1 MAITTKYAVLSAT
14 SALSDWLDLDLNFG
28 SVTLDGQEIKYVG
41 SGLADAVFIRPGV
54 TVDFTA
60 AGGGVD
66 KLYFSGNFA
75 DYTVT
80 QSGSFAVL
88 ERTVGGKLEKATVAA
103 GDTLVFSDGYAS
115 SLSVVNFA
123 KGTAV
128 APTPNPAETS
138 VAPTIASTQ
147 SASVKAAAL
156 VQTGVTFAQ
165 TTIGVALTVVGGTG
179 VDTVYVKTGTE
190 VDAKGL
196 GGGVDIVYL
205 TGNYTDYAKSV
216 SGASLVLER
225 TINGNH
231 EKVTLAVGDKVVFAD
246 GAATTLNV
254 KNNLTAPLPPG
265 WDTNTVTPGLSD
277 IQSITITSTPGPD
290 NTYTVGD
297 TIEFTVTMKAGKT
310 VDITGAPTLTFK
322 IGTTD
327 VTGTLQATGTGLST
341 FKFTHVVTAGEN
353 DANGISVTSNAIAL
367 NGGHIYSAGT
377 TTEAKITNSA
387 VADSATH
394 MVDTVAPVVTDAT
407 ISISGATGTNGAYK
421 NGDTVTVVYDPA
433 GDTSLATVTADF
445 TAFGGGAAVAAT
457 LATTGA
463 NAGKWV
469 ATYAVLAGTLD
480 ATNLN
485 VSITA
490 TDRVGLTTTA
500 SDTTN
505 ATVDNQ
511 APVAADA
518 NISISGATGTAGAYK
533 AGDTVVAVFTP
544 TGNADLSTVTVDFT
558 AFGGGAAVAATLA
571 TTGTNAG
578 KYVASYVVAAGTIDA
593 VNANVSV
600 TATDDA
606 GNTTTTADSSNATVD
621 NQAPVVADANIS
633 ISGATGNANT
643 VYKIGDTVT
652 AVYDPAG
659 NADIASV
666 AMNFSAFGGSASVAA
681 TLETT
686 GVNAGKYVATYQVV
700 SGVISASN
708 LNVSVTATDNAGNA
722 LTTADTSNA
731 TVDSAAPTVIIST
744 DKLTV
749 LGGQTATITFTF
761 SDVPTGFA
769 WDENTQTGD
778 LTVANGSVGAI
789 QTTAD
794 PKVFTAVFTPTAGN
808 TVQLTGSVAVTAASY
823 TDASGNLGVA
833 GAPISITA
841 PASASITTTLTTA
854 TDDATLNGS
863 TAVGAITAGQSSDDA
878 TPTLT
883 GTISAGLS
891 GTQAVWI
898 YDTVNGVATKL
909 GSATVTNS
917 TDWSYT
923 PTALGAGV
931 HSLTAR
937 VEDSSNNAIGASSAA
952 FSHKVQTVA
961 ISNFYDNVGTVTGTV
976 AAGGSSDDSTPT
988 LNGTLGVALTAG
1000 EEVGIYDGTTLLGT
1014 ATVTGTS
1021 WTFTAA
1027 TAQTFAMHT
1036 LQAAVQATGETAL
1049 TNAKATSTTAAIT
1062 LTDPLAAPIA
1072 VVSSLVATDDV
1083 ATGGTYVGTLTAGS
1097 STDDT
1102 VLALSGAYT
1111 GTIATGEVIQ
1121 VFDGTTLL
1129 GTATVNTGAN
1139 TWTFT
1144 TPTLAPAGHTFT
1156 AKVTNTST
1164 NISSTST
1171 GTALSGVAV
1180 VENGMGAIQTTVDS
1194 GTLGAD
1200 TRVRYVMVR
1209 RVMTTADYFEVGEL
1223 QVYSGGTNVAA
1234 GKTATT
1240 NATSTL
1246 GGWGGTSALTDGVTT
1261 GYTNTFITPQTL
1273 DGWVQVDLG
1282 GYYNI
1287 SEVRVYTGNTGT
1299 RLTGANVFAS
1309 AADMS
1314 GMSNAAQLVGI
1325 NGVMK
1330 INSAALLGTTAA
1342 GAYQGATGSW
1352 GQAPAITDDTPT
1364 FSGVLTAGL
1373 GSDDVLGVYDGSTRL
1388 GDAVVTGSSW
1398 SFTVGT
1404 DGTVLAPLTSG
1415 SHTINV
1421 KIENAANT
1429 QTRLLS
1435 SVGVNLVSPTAP
1447 TAVVDSLVATDD
1459 VGTGTAYSAGNYT
1472 GALTSGQNTDDKVLA
1487 LSGTFT
1493 GTLATGDVVQIYD
1506 GATLLGAAT
1515 STSATTNGTWTFTT
1529 SALTPGAHNLNAKVV
1544 SSTTGLFSTST
1555 GTGASFNVVE
1565 NNLGS
1570 VNLGVDTGVVGPE
1583 ARIRYVMVRR
1593 TTASSDYF
1601 EVGEVEV
1608 YSGGTN
1614 VALNKAVLASHTP
1627 YNGTSLASTVT
1638 NGVPSTSQPTSYL
1651 TSAGGITDGW
1661 VQIDLGGYYVVSEV
1675 RVYTG
1680 STNRLVGAN
1689 VFGSATDM
1697 SGITHTDQMNGVGGA
1712 VKFNSAPLLGTT
1724 PMGQYQGA
1732 TGTWGSAAAITDTS
1746 PTLTGT
1752 LDALIAGSTD
1762 VVAVYDNG
1770 TRLGTASVSG
1780 TSWSF
1785 RVGTDGDS
1793 VAHNDLLTAGTT
1805 HTFEVKIEDSTS
1817 NVLRVVQSKT
1827 FSVVAEVVYTAPT
1840 AFVDTLVV
1848 TDDVGTSTSYPNGNY
1863 TGALTNNMNTD
1874 DKVLTLSGTYS
1885 STAVSGD
1892 LVKVFDNGV
1901 AIGSTTATGGTWTY
1915 TTSSLAAGVHSFT
1928 AQIVNST
1935 SSLSSTS
1942 TAAAVS
1948 IIENNLPTPTLSVS
1962 QGGLGGGARYV
1973 MVKQTGVTTGAL
1985 FVNEIEIYSNG
1996 VNVARNAGVTAT
2008 AGPYS
2013 VHGGYSAAKT
2023 IDGSLVRSDGY
2034 AASANSTDNWI
2045 MIDLGKNYP
2054 IDSVTVKALSSS
2066 DLIFIRDVDVFASTQ
2081 SMSSQ
2086 THAQLMANTDVV
2098 RLGGTGASPVYS
2110 QDLTTTAFPATL
2122 ADTTPT
2128 LNGTLDAALG
2138 SDDVLAVYLDGST
2151 TPLSTI
2157 TPTGLTWSYTVPNGS
2172 ELTAGVHTLKVQ
2184 IENATTHAV
2193 RMVQTNSFTIVA
2205 GTVPTTT
2212 TTLVA
2217 TDNVATNSSYVGTL
2231 TTDSST
2237 DDTVL
2242 ALSGTLSAGLVGERV
2257 DVYDGATLLGSATVT
2272 GTTWTYATGTLA
2284 AGSHAFTAKV
2294 VNLLSGLSGAASA
2307 ALNVVESSVGGLQ
2320 ITVDTGTLVGGNTM
2334 TDTTPLLSGSIGA
2347 TKGSADVV
2355 GVYIDG
2361 TRVGDATV
2369 TGTTWSFQVGTDG
2382 TSTALAAGSHTVQ
2395 VKIESAGGAE
2405 VRVAGAV
2412 STISTLAS
2420 APTAVVTSL
2429 VAADDVA
2436 TNGSYVGNLTT
2447 DSSTD
2452 DTTLAL
2458 TGAFTGTLNSGDVV
2472 QVFDGSQFLGLASTS
2487 SATNGTWSYTASG
2500 LTTGSHTFSAKVT
2513 NTVTSTFSTSTG
2525 SALGVTVVENSLS
2538 AIGISVDVGSVTGS
2552 TVSDTTPTFS
2562 GSLGAA
2568 LVGGEK
2574 VTVYDTFNA
2583 VKTAIGTATIAANG
2597 TSWSFTPTT
2606 ALPTGSH
2613 TITAVIQSSD
2623 GLQDRVASVYSGLI
2637 VATAPQAAVDSL
2649 SVTDNVGSSTAYSAG
2664 NATGAMPAGSNVDDT
2679 RPVISGTISQT
2690 LASGEVV
2697 RVYDTVNGVATLL
2710 GSATVTGTS
2719 WTFTPATALATGGHS
2734 ITAQVANAATN
2745 ATTNASTAYGVT
2757 VNSLGATITLTADA
2771 GTVVSTATSTVTSDL
2786 TPTFSGGLGATL
2798 GTADVVAVYIDGVR
2812 SGSATVT
2819 GTTWSYTPTVDLVA
2833 GNHLVTVQIE
2843 NSSTNAV
2850 RMAQSKTFSVVGAS
2864 TVPTAV
2870 VSTLGVTDGLNA
2882 NAAGDFTGALTAGNI
2897 TNDTRPTVSGTLSVG
2912 LGAGEVVQVYDNTS
2926 TLLGTATV
2934 TGTAW
2939 SFTAPALAIGAHS
2952 ISAKVTNTLNSLS
2965 STSTASALAFDV
2977 NTLGA
2982 VALSVT
2988 AGQTLVGSSTTDS
3001 TPTFS
3006 GTLGKALASGEVLG
3020 AYVDGVRKATI
3031 TPTGTTWTYDAPTQL
3046 AGTHTFKVQIESSAG
3061 NVMRMAQSQ
3070 AFSVVAGTTP
3080 TTVVN
3085 SIAAVDASGT
3095 TSAYAN
3101 GNFTGTITTSGA
3113 NLDDTKPVISGTLN
3127 QALATGEVVQVF
3139 DGSTLLA
3146 TAVVS
3151 GTSWSYTP
3159 SVALATGSH
3168 TLTAKVTNTVSGL
3181 SSTSTGLA
3189 ASGMQIVANSLGG
3202 ITIGVDAGGV
3212 GADTRVRYVMVR
3224 RVMTTA
3230 DYFEVGELQVYSGG
3244 VNVAAGKTATSNL
3257 NAFSAPWGYTTALTD
3272 GVTTGY
3278 ANTFLVGT
3286 TQEGWIQVDL
3296 GDYYVVDQVRV
3307 YTGVV
3312 GSRLTGAN
3320 VFASTTDMSGMTNA
3334 AQLLG
3339 SNGVKKINTSPLS
3352 GSKLEG
3358 QFDVYTGAWGAPATI
3373 ADTTPVLTGTL
3384 GATTV
3389 GSSDVVGVYVDG
3401 VRKGAATVTVTGG
3414 VTSWSYQVQ
3423 PADALST
3430 GSHAIKVQVEDG
3442 TTGALRMVQT
3452 QTVLVTAGATPTAS
3466 VNALTVTDDVGTVTG
3481 ALTNN
3486 MNTDDTSLTVS
3497 GTYAGTLAAGDVV
3510 QVMDNGTVIGSAATS
3525 GSAWSFN
3532 TPLLAAGTHSFTAK
3546 VTNVASGASS
3556 AASAATAVIE
3566 NAFTTEI
3573 SGDTAAVNGYVRYVM
3588 VRQNN
3593 TTSSQ
3598 MYVGEVEVWSNG
3610 TNVASG
3616 KTGTQKAGLAL
3627 YGGYSVA
3634 GVTDGIVSGG
3644 GNGFANSQTTNDTWF
3659 QIDLGGSYKID
3670 SIKIMDLGG
3679 NGTSF
3684 TNNLT
3689 VFGSAADMSA
3699 QTYAGLVGSAT
3710 VNNFGTTSG
3719 MTVAGKSFANTGGFS
3734 TGDSTPT
3741 LSGTLAAAL
3750 GSDDVLAV
3758 YDGTT
3763 LLSTVT
3769 PTGLNWSYT
3778 VPSGSELTAGVH
3790 TLKVQIENGTTNAA
3804 RIVQSIPLTVLSAT
3818 APTATTTLAAT
3829 DDVATNGSFVGA
3841 LTNNSSTDDK
3851 VLALSGTLSAAL
3863 ATGEIVQVYDGT
3875 ALLGTAIVSGTA
3887 WTYTTPTLAAGSHA
3901 LSAKVTNAAGVSGA
3915 AASLTISEQSLWMG
3929 GQISGYLSATAP
3941 VSLLAGTGAGSRVA
3955 DLTLAKLAGT
3965 LGGANVGSGM
3975 AANLVLADTSTAG
3988 QLKFWM
3994 TGFDGDKTYAVQVQL
4009 TDTVSGITA
4018 QALQSKSMTGNYTDG
4033 SFNFN
4038 ASGYA
4043 VGGFVRVV
4051 ATSSTAANVGVA
4063 SLAVKQS
4070 STTPITGTLGAALG
4084 SGEALGIYV
4093 DGVRVADNTSG
4104 VTITTQADGTVTWV
4118 FTPTASNLPAGNHTI
4133 TAQVEDGTTRAARMV
4148 QTTSVSVAS
4157 TVAPTAKVATL
4168 VVSDDNSTSY
4178 PAGDAIGTVTGST
4191 DDTTP
4196 TISGT
4201 LNQGLAVGE
4210 VVQVF
4215 DGSKLLGNATVS
4227 GLTWTLTPGLAV
4239 GSHTLSAKVANS
4251 YDSAL
4256 VSTSLASPVTIVVNT
4271 LGWSSLAADTGAALG
4286 NLMPTSGA
4294 SGTTTLA
4301 STDSSPTIGGKLGN
4315 ALAAGEQVGVYDNG
4329 TFLGT
4334 ASVVGTSWTYTPSAL
4349 STAVHNLQ
4357 VRIEDTATRTTRM
4370 ALSQNFEVVAGS
4382 ATPTTKVSTLTVT
4395 DAVSTQYTAGDR
4407 TGVLAANES
4416 TNDTKPVISGTLSAG
4431 LQSGEVVQVFDGST
4445 LLGNA
4450 TVNGFNWSYT
4460 TTTLQALATGA
4471 HTLSAK
4477 VVNTVSGNA
4486 SAAASQD
4493 IIEQSMG
4500 AITVTP
4506 QGGTAQVGS
4515 GVRYIMVRKE
4525 STTAGFLTIADVQV
4539 LVGGVNIAT
4548 GKTVTA
4554 SQAAIS
4560 GSSLGNLVDSTSAA
4574 TGYLAST
4581 AYISATKATDN
4592 WVQIDLGG
4600 YYNVTSVVVK
4610 PEETK
4615 YTIGGSVVLA
4625 SAQDMSGST
4634 LTALKAG
4641 AAGAMTV
4648 GAIPVT
4654 DYNIGNSTF
4663 TVPTTAPAPSS
4674 TVSSATV
4681 TGALGAALVAGEQ
4694 LGIYVKNGSGAY
4706 VYSGVATVAGDGTWT
4721 ANLTGLAAG
4730 TNTIKAQVEDAFGV
4744 VRLAQTQT
4752 LNIVANATPTTTA
4765 TITSVNDNQAA
4776 GMPTGGDFT
4785 GNLNSGDN
4793 TTDYTPTLTGSLSA
4807 ALQGGEVVQVLDNGS
4822 VVGSATVSG
4831 TGWTSTPSA
4840 DVAVG
4845 SHAYTVRVLNTAN
4858 GNTGAASSAFTVV
4871 AQTLGE
4877 ILSTVDTGTQNATS
4891 ARYIMFRNGNGYGWQ
4906 NILEMQVLSGGTNVA
4921 LGKAVKQSNFAPSEG
4936 MSGSALVDGYKT
4948 VQGDTYWSSAHHNI
4962 INNDGWF
4969 QIDLGQAYAID
4980 SVRFTSAYSSV
4991 VLSGGLIYA
5000 SNQDMSGLTKGSLA
5014 TSAALGNQ
5022 GVTKLTTL
5030 DANAGGAAYDFVAA
5044 TKGKVFTDTTPT
5056 FSGQLGT
5063 DLGSTDVVGVY
5074 VDGVRLG
5081 TATISGTG
5089 ANTSWSYTPLV
5100 AQTTGDHT
5108 VKVQIERA
5116 DGTMM
5121 LARSDTFSITTEA
5134 SQTVAGMTALASTTE
5149 AAGTV
5154 TVSGMLSSAYVAGQ
5168 KLAIYDGA
5176 ASDSTLLGYATLS
5189 NGATSFNYSA
5199 TGLGVGAHTLT
5210 ARVLN
5215 VDGTAGSGTA
5225 GTATVTI
5232 TASAPTQAVTVL
5244 GGYETAGAFAT
5255 TGQGV
5260 NNLFAD
5266 GTSTSSGNTTHLYV
5280 TGDSTPG
5287 MYGRLSSVLGTN
5299 ESLKAYVDGV
5309 EVAGT
5314 LNVTGLNW
5322 NFTPTTGLTEG
5333 YHDLTFKVVDTT
5345 LSTSGA
5351 ASTAYRVEVDAV
5363 NDISTSI
5370 DHAYDNYGVVTG
5382 DHGNGAV
5389 SDAPRGIFY
5398 GYLSQQGTGY
5408 VKVYEN
5414 VAGSDVYVGS
5424 TTVTNSQQWSL
5435 TTDPLTVGSHAFK
5448 AVFVNTAGVAQ
5459 TAAAT
5464 TFTIDHQVQDGV
5476 VTNLTTLAGVDTA
5489 SLTRSYQGLDLT
5501 KLGTSAIDK
5510 VDLGAFGG
5518 NSVKLST
5525 ADVLDAG
5532 TGLFTTAKGWTFAN
5546 ATDGTHAGT
5555 YHQMVM
5561 AGNSSTAF
5569 GASTVQIAEAANAS
5583 NTNPWA
5589 LTGTATNGGN
5599 TYNVYTNLA
5608 TNNAQL
5614 LIDQNLAVSNV
5625 VL

>member
-1 MAITTKYAVLSAT
+1 MATFLRYFISGTNADLLELGTPGSEYTLTGQQIVASGSGTVNTVHA
-14 SALSDWLDLDLNFG
+14 ALGVDLDARNL
-28 SVTLDGQEIKYVG
+28 
-41 SGLADAVFIRPGV
+41 LAGEDVVVFNYRW
-54 TVDFTA
+54 DQ
-60 AGGGVD
+60 
-66 KLYFSGNFA
+66 
-75 DYTVT
+75 YT
-80 QSGSFAVL
+80 
-88 ERTVGGKLEKATVAA
+88 K
-103 GDTLVFSDGYAS
+103 
-115 SLSVVNFA
+115 
-123 KGTAV
+123 
-128 APTPNPAETS
+128 
-138 VAPTIASTQ
+138 
-147 SASVKAAAL
+147 
-156 VQTGVTFAQ
+156 
-165 TTIGVALTVVGGTG
+165 
-179 VDTVYVKTGTE
+179 
-190 VDAKGL
+190 
-196 GGGVDIVYL
+196 DIS
-205 TGNYTDYAKSV
+205 SV
-216 SGASLVLER
+216 SGAIVFSYTDTGTGLTEKVTVSNGGTTLGRDKLIFADGAVLTQNARTALTTNLTALVTAVTGYDPLIATPTYVLPTPAGNTLYGFGSTDSTLSGATFAMAEAGQTLISSGTGQVDKVYVKAGSVVDARNLLAGEDLIYLAGNWADYTKSLTAVSGAIQFTR
-225 TINGNH
+225 TINGQN
-231 EKVTLAVGDKVVFAD
+231 EVVTVSNGATTLGRDKLVFAD
-246 GAATTLNV
+246 GAVLTQNARTALTTS
-254 KNNLTAPLPPG
+254 LTVAISAVTG
-265 WDTNTVTPGLSD
+265 YDAATVTPFLAD
-277 IQSITITSTPGPD
+277 IQSIAITSTPGPD

-327 VTGTLQATGTGLST
+327 VTGTLLATGNGLST
-341 FKFTHVVTAGEN
+341 FKFAHVVTVGEN
-353 DANGISVTSNAIAL
+353 DANGISVASNAIAL

-433 GDTSLATVTADF
+433 GDTTLATVTANF
-445 TAFGGGAAVAAT
+445 TAFGGGVSVAAT
-457 LATTGA
+457 LATTGV

-469 ATYAVLAGTLD
+469 ATYTVAAGTID

-490 TDRVGLTTTA
+490 TDHVGLTTTA

-544 TGNADLSTVTVDFT
+544 TGNVDLSAVTVDFT

-600 TATDDA
+600 TATDDV

-681 TLETT
+681 TLATT

-769 WDENTQTGD
+769 WDGATGD
-778 LTVANGSVGAI
+778 LTVANGTVSAL
-789 QTTAD
+789 TATAD

-833 GAPISITA
+833 GAPISITE
-841 PASASITTTLTTA
+841 PASASITTTLTA
-854 TDDATLNGS
+854 ASDNATLNGS

-1000 EEVGIYDGTTLLGT
+1000 EEVGIYDGSTLLGT

-1021 WTFTAA
+1021 WTFTPATGLSYAA
-1027 TAQTFAMHT
+1027 HT
-1036 LQAAVQATGETAL
+1036 LQAAVQANGATTL
-1049 TNAKATSTTAAIT
+1049 TSARAASTTAAIT

-1083 ATGGTYVGTLTAGS
+1083 ATGGSYVGTLTAGS

-1144 TPTLAPAGHTFT
+1144 TPNLAPAGHTFT
-1156 AKVTNTST
+1156 AKVTNNST

-1194 GTLGAD
+1194 GTIGAD
-1200 TRVRYVMVR
+1200 NRVRYVMVR
-1209 RVMTTADYFEVGEL
+1209 RVMTTADYFEVGEV
-1223 QVYSGGTNVAA
+1223 QVYSGGVNVAL
-1234 GKTATT
+1234 GKAVS
-1240 NATSTL
+1240 TSIVNL
-1246 GGWGGTSALTDGVTT
+1246 GGWGAAATITDGVVTT
-1261 GYTNTFITPQTL
+1261 ASASTYITNGGVT
-1273 DGWVQVDLG
+1273 DGWVQIDLG
-1282 GYYNI
+1282 GYYTIN
-1287 SEVRVYTGNTGT
+1287 EVRVYTGNTGS

-1309 AADMS
+1309 STDMS
-1314 GMSNAAQLVGI
+1314 GMTNAAQLAGSG
-1325 NGVMK
+1325 GVMK
-1330 INSAALLGTTAA
+1330 INSAALNGTTAA

-1352 GQAPAITDDTPT
+1352 GVAPAITDDTPT
-1364 FSGVLTAGL
+1364 FSGLLTAGL
-1373 GSDDVLGVYDGSTRL
+1373 GSDDVLGVYDGTTRL

-1404 DGTVLAPLTSG
+1404 DGTVLTPLTSG
-1415 SHTINV
+1415 NHNINV
-1421 KIENAANT
+1421 KVENVAHS
-1429 QTRLLS
+1429 QTRVLS
-1435 SVGVNLVSPTAP
+1435 SAAVNLVSPTAP
-1447 TAVVDSLVATDD
+1447 TAVVDSLAAMDD
-1459 VGTGTAYSAGNYT
+1459 VGTSTTYPAGNYT
-1472 GALTSGQNTDDKVLA
+1472 GALNAGQTTDDKVLA
-1487 LSGTFT
+1487 LTGTFT
-1493 GTLATGDVVQIYD
+1493 GTLAAGDVVQIYD

-1515 STSATTNGTWTFTT
+1515 STSATTNGNWTFTT
-1529 SALTPGAHNLNAKVV
+1529 STLTSGIHNLSAKVV
-1544 SSTTGLFSTST
+1544 SSTSGLSGTNT
-1555 GTGASFNVVE
+1555 GTGAGLTVVE

-1570 VNLGVDTGVVGPE
+1570 IGLSADSGSVAPDSRV
-1583 ARIRYVMVRR
+1583 RYVMVRR
-1593 TTASSDYF
+1593 MAAGDYF
-1601 EVGEVEV
+1601 EIGEIQV
-1608 YSGGTN
+1608 YSGATNLALGKLATTSTTGTLGGWGGAVNLTDGVTN
-1614 VALNKAVLASHTP
+1614 VTQGIS
-1627 YNGTSLASTVT
+1627 YISNG
-1638 NGVPSTSQPTSYL
+1638 GV
-1651 TSAGGITDGW
+1651 TDGW
-1661 VQIDLGGYYVVSEV
+1661 VQLDLGDYYNITEV
-1675 RVYTG
+1675 RVYSGT
-1680 STNRLVGAN
+1680 TPARLTGAN
-1689 VFGSATDM
+1689 IFGSNTDM
-1697 SGITHTDQMNGVGGA
+1697 TGLSNTALLAGTNGV
-1712 VKFNSAPLLGTT
+1712 VKFNATALNGSTPLGS
-1724 PMGQYQGA
+1724 YQGG
-1732 TGTWGSAAAITDTS
+1732 TGSWGVPTTMTDTT

-1752 LDALIAGSTD
+1752 LDTLLAGSTD
-1762 VVAVYDNG
+1762 VVAVYDG
-1770 TRLGTASVSG
+1770 STRLGTASVSG

-1793 VAHNDLLTAGTT
+1793 APHNAVLTSGI
-1805 HTFEVKIEDSTS
+1805 HTLTVQIENSTS
-1817 NVLRVVQSKT
+1817 GVARMVQTLPINISSA
-1827 FSVVAEVVYTAPT
+1827 SVPT
-1840 AFVDTLVV
+1840 AVVTTLAA
-1848 TDDVGTSTSYPNGNY
+1848 TDDVGASAYIYPNGNY
-1863 TGALTNNMNTD
+1863 AGALSNNMNTD
-1874 DKVLTLSGTYS
+1874 DRVLTISGTYS
-1885 STAVSGD
+1885 GTLNTSAGD
-1892 LVKVFDNGV
+1892 VIQVLDNGTV
-1901 AIGSTTATGGTWTY
+1901 LGLASASAGTWTFS
-1915 TTSSLAAGVHSFT
+1915 TLSLAAGAHSFT
-1928 AQIVNST
+1928 AQAYNPVAN
-1935 SSLSSTS
+1935 
-1942 TAAAVS
+1942 AA
-1948 IIENNLPTPTLSVS
+1948 SVS
-1962 QGGLGGGARYV
+1962 
-1973 MVKQTGVTTGAL
+1973 
-1985 FVNEIEIYSNG
+1985 
-1996 VNVARNAGVTAT
+1996 TAT
-2008 AGPYS
+2008 ALS
-2013 VHGGYSAAKT
+2013 VIENTLSTITTTPDVGAMGGGVRYIMVRQNNTTNFNMYLGEVQVLSNGIDVALGKTVTQKSGLAVYGGYSAAGVV
-2023 IDGSLVRSDGY
+2023 DGVVSGGGSGF
-2034 AASANSTDNWI
+2034 ANSLSTNDAWVQ
-2045 MIDLGKNYP
+2045 IDLGRAYSV
-2054 IDSVTVKALSSS
+2054 DSVKIW
-2066 DLIFIRDVDVFASTQ
+2066 DLGGNGTSNSNNLTVFASATDMSANTYAQLTAGGSGAVNLGTTSNMTTAGQ
-2081 SMSSQ
+2081 SFANTGSSQ
-2086 THAQLMANTDVV
+2086 YVQIV
-2098 RLGGTGASPVYS
+2098 
-2110 QDLTTTAFPATL
+2110 
-2122 ADTTPT
+2122 DTTPT
-2128 LNGTLDAALG
+2128 ISGTLAAALG
-2138 SDDVLAVYLDGST
+2138 SDDVLAVYDGTST
-2151 TPLSTI
+2151 TPLAII
-2157 TPTGLTWSYTVPNGS
+2157 TPTGLNWSYTVPTGS
-2172 ELTAGVHTLKVQ
+2172 ELTAGAHILKVQ
-2184 IENATTHAV
+2184 IENATSHEV
-2193 RMVQTNSFTIVA
+2193 RLVQSTVFQIVA
-2205 GTVPTTT
+2205 GTAPTTT

-2217 TDNVATNSSYVGTL
+2217 TDDMATNGSYVGAL
-2231 TTDSST
+2231 TDNSST
-2237 DDTVL
+2237 DDKVL
-2242 ALSGTLSAGLVGERV
+2242 ALSGTLSATLNNERV

-2272 GTTWTYATGTLA
+2272 GTAWTYATGTLA
-2284 AGSHAFTAKV
+2284 SGNHTFTAKV
-2294 VNLLSGLSGAASA
+2294 ASTFSGLSGAASA
-2307 ALNVVESSVGGLQ
+2307 ALNVVENSVGGLQ
-2320 ITVDTGTLVGGNTM
+2320 IAVDTGTLVGGNTM

-2361 TRVGDATV
+2361 TRVGDAAV

-2382 TSTALAAGSHTVQ
+2382 TSTPLAAGSHTVQ
-2395 VKIESAGGAE
+2395 AKIESAGGAE

-2429 VAADDVA
+2429 VATDDVA
-2436 TNGSYVGNLTT
+2436 TNSSYVGALAS
-2447 DSSTD
+2447 SSTD

-2472 QVFDGSQFLGLASTS
+2472 QVFDGSQYLGLASTS
-2487 SATNGTWSYTASG
+2487 SATNGTWTYTASG

-2513 NTVTSTFSTSTG
+2513 NTVTSTSSTSTG
-2525 SALGVTVVENSLS
+2525 SALGVTVVENSLN
-2538 AIGISVDVGSVTGS
+2538 AIGVSVDVGSVTGT

-2562 GSLGAA
+2562 GTLGAA
-2568 LVGGEK
+2568 LVGGEM

-2583 VKTAIGTATIAANG
+2583 VKTAIGTATIGSNG

-2606 ALPTGSH
+2606 ALSTGSH

-2679 RPVISGTISQT
+2679 RPVISGTISQA

-2697 RVYDTVNGVATLL
+2697 RVYDTVNGVANLL
-2710 GSATVTGTS
+2710 GSATVNGTA

-2734 ITAQVANAATN
+2734 ITAKVANAATN

-2757 VNSLGATITLTADA
+2757 VNSLGATITLTADT

-2812 SGSATVT
+2812 SGPATVT

-2882 NAAGDFTGALTAGNI
+2882 NAAGDFTGAIAAGNT

-2939 SFTAPALAIGAHS
+2939 SFTAPALATGAHS

-2965 STSTASALAFDV
+2965 STSTAAALAFDV

-3020 AYVDGVRKATI
+3020 AYIDGVRKGSI

-3046 AGTHTFKVQIESSAG
+3046 AGNHTFKVQIESSAG

-3080 TTVVN
+3080 TTLVN
-3085 SIAAVDASGT
+3085 GIAVVDASGT

-3101 GNFTGTITTSGA
+3101 GNFAGTITTTGA

-3127 QALATGEVVQVF
+3127 QALATGEVVQLF

-3146 TAVVS
+3146 TATVS

-3159 SVALATGSH
+3159 TVALATGSH

-3189 ASGMQIVANSLGG
+3189 ATGLQIVENSLSG
-3202 ITIGVDAGGV
+3202 ITIGVDSGAI

-3224 RVMTTA
+3224 RTPATA
-3230 DYFEVGELQVYSGG
+3230 DYLEIGELQVYSGG
-3244 VNVAAGKTATSNL
+3244 VNVALGKTATTNGT
-3257 NAFSAPWGYTTALTD
+3257 AIGGWGYTTALTD
-3272 GVTTGY
+3272 GVTTGI
-3278 ANTFLVGT
+3278 ANTFIINGT
-3286 TQEGWIQVDL
+3286 LDGWVQVDL
-3296 GDYYVVDQVRV
+3296 GGYYNVTEVRV
-3307 YTGVV
+3307 YTGNT

-3320 VFASTTDMSGMTNA
+3320 VFASSTDMSGMTNA

-3339 SNGVKKINTSPLS
+3339 SNGVLKLNDIPLA
-3352 GSKLEG
+3352 GTMAVG
-3358 QFDVYTGAWGAPATI
+3358 AADTYTGSWGIAPAI
-3373 ADTTPVLTGTL
+3373 SDTTPTLTGTL

-3389 GSSDVVGVYVDG
+3389 GSSDVVGVYIDG
-3401 VRKGAATVTVTGG
+3401 VRKGAATVTGTN
-3414 VTSWSYQVQ
+3414 WSYQVLV
-3423 PADALST
+3423 ADALST
-3430 GSHAIKVQVEDG
+3430 GNHLIKVQVEDG
-3442 TTGALRMVQT
+3442 STGAVRMAQT
-3452 QTVLVTAGATPTAS
+3452 SAVLVSAGATPAAL
-3466 VNALTVTDDVGTVTG
+3466 VNGLTVTDDVGAQTG
-3481 ALTNN
+3481 VLSANT
-3486 MNTDDTSLTVS
+3486 NTDDANLTVS
-3497 GTYAGTLAAGDVV
+3497 GTYSGALAAGDVV
-3510 QVMDNGTVIGSAATS
+3510 QVMDNGVVIGIATANNN
-3525 GSAWSFN
+3525 AWTYN
-3532 TPLLAAGTHSFTAK
+3532 TPTLAAGTHSLTAK
-3546 VTNVASGASS
+3546 VTNSASGLFSN
-3556 AASAATAVIE
+3556 ASAATTVIE
-3566 NAFTTEI
+3566 NAI
-3573 SGDTAAVNGYVRYVM
+3573 NPVVVSSDTASVNGYVRYVM

-3593 TTSSQ
+3593 TSNFN
-3598 MYVGEVEVWSNG
+3598 MFLGEVEVWSNG
-3610 TNVASG
+3610 VNVALG
-3616 KTGTQKAGLAL
+3616 KTVTQNSSVSP
-3627 YGGYSVA
+3627 YGGSYTAA
-3634 GVTDGIVSGG
+3634 GVVDGVVSGN
-3644 GNGFANSQTTNDTWF
+3644 GNGYASPTSSNDNWV
-3659 QIDLGGSYKID
+3659 QIDLGGNYAVD
-3670 SIKIMDLGG
+3670 SIKIRDLGG
-3679 NGTSF
+3679 NNTSY

-3689 VFGSAADMSA
+3689 VFGSAGDMSA
-3699 QTYAGLVGSAT
+3699 KTYATLQGSAT
-3710 VNNFGTTSG
+3710 TLNFGTTSG
-3719 MTVAGKSFANTGGFS
+3719 MTTAGQSFANTAGFL
-3734 TGDSTPT
+3734 TGDTTPT
-3741 LSGTLAAAL
+3741 LSGTLNATL

-3778 VPSGSELTAGVH
+3778 VPNASALSAGAH
-3790 TLKVQIENGTTNAA
+3790 TLKVQIENGTTHAA
-3804 RIVQSIPLTVLSAT
+3804 RIVQSVPLTVLPAT
-3818 APTATTTLAAT
+3818 APTTTITLVAT
-3829 DDVATNGSFVGA
+3829 DDVASNGSFVGA

-3851 VLALSGTLSAAL
+3851 VLALTGTLSASL
-3863 ATGEIVQVYDGT
+3863 AMGEMVQVYDGT
-3875 ALLGTAIVSGTA
+3875 TLLGVASVTGTA
-3887 WTYTTPTLAAGSHA
+3887 WAYSTPTLAAGTHA

-3915 AASLTISEQSLWMG
+3915 AASLAISEQSLWMG

-3955 DLTLAKLAGT
+3955 DLTLAKLAGA
-3965 LGGANVGSGM
+3965 LGGGYFTSGM
-3975 AANLVLADTSTAG
+3975 AANFVLADTSTAG

-3994 TGFDGDKTYAVQVQL
+3994 VAYDGADGAGYTKAVQVQL

-4018 QALQSKSMTGNYTDG
+4018 QALQAKFVVGSYTDG
-4033 SFNFN
+4033 LFNFN
-4038 ASGYA
+4038 TSGN
-4043 VGGFVRVV
+4043 VMTLV
-4051 ATSSTAANVGVA
+4051 TSGTGLGYGV
-4063 SLAVKQS
+4063 SGLQVKQS

-4118 FTPTASNLPAGNHTI
+4118 FMPTTGNLPAGNHTI
-4133 TAQVEDGTTRAARMV
+4133 TAQVEDGTTHAARMV

-4178 PAGDAIGTVTGST
+4178 LAGDAIGTVTGSS

-4215 DGSKLLGNATVS
+4215 DGSTLVGNATVS
-4227 GLTWTLTPGLAV
+4227 GLTWTLTPVLTV

-4251 YDSAL
+4251 NDSTLA
-4256 VSTSLASPVTIVVNT
+4256 STSLASPVTIVVNT
-4271 LGWSSLAADTGAALG
+4271 LGWSTLAADTGAALG

-4301 STDSSPTIGGKLGN
+4301 STDSTPTIGGKLGV

-4334 ASVVGTSWTYTPSAL
+4334 ASVAGTSWTYTTSAL

-4382 ATPTTKVSTLTVT
+4382 ATPTTKVATLAVT
-4395 DAVSTQYTAGDR
+4395 DAVNTYTAGDR

-4460 TTTLQALATGA
+4460 TAATQALATGA

-4486 SAAASQD
+4486 SAAATQA
-4493 IIEQSMG
+4493 IIEQSMTG
-4500 AITVTP
+4500 ITVTP
-4506 QGGTAQVGS
+4506 QGGTAQTGS

-4525 STTAGFLTIADVQV
+4525 FATADYFALGDVQAMV
-4539 LVGGVNIAT
+4539 NGVNIAP
-4548 GKTVTA
+4548 GKTITT
-4554 SQAAIS
+4554 SQAALAGTTTS
-4560 GSSLGNLVDSTSAA
+4560 NLTDSSNLTPYIV
-4574 TGYLAST
+4574 ST
-4581 AYISATKATDN
+4581 ASISA
-4592 WVQIDLGG
+4592 WVQIDLGAL
-4600 YYNVTSVVVK
+4600 YNVSSVTLMAEGPYNAQYYK
-4610 PEETK
+4610 MANA
-4615 YTIGGSVVLA
+4615 YVLA
-4625 SAQDMSGST
+4625 SAQDMSATSLANLL
-4634 LTALKAG
+4634 LTTSG
-4641 AAGAMTV
+4641 AVTV
-4648 GAIPVT
+4648 GQVPASAPNPNSNTAFNMPSALPAPVT
-4654 DYNIGNSTF
+4654 
-4663 TVPTTAPAPSS
+4663 TASNA
-4674 TVSSATV
+4674 TVSGKLAM
-4681 TGALGAALVAGEQ
+4681 ALVAGEQ

-4706 VYSGVATVAGDGTWT
+4706 VYSGAATVATDGTWT
-4721 ANLTGLAAG
+4721 ANVSGLATG

-4744 VRLAQTQT
+4744 VHLAQTQT
-4752 LNIVANATPTTTA
+4752 LTVVSGTALGSSVASA
-4765 TITSVNDNQAA
+4765 ITVTDNVGSYTGTVSS
-4776 GMPTGGDFT
+4776 GM
-4785 GNLNSGDN
+4785 
-4793 TTDYTPTLTGSLSA
+4793 TTDDMVLTVSGTLTGTRSVN
-4807 ALQGGEVVQVLDNGS
+4807 EVVQILDGAN
-4822 VVGSATVSG
+4822 VIGSATVTGNNWTFDTAALSSG
-4831 TGWTSTPSA
+4831 SHSLTARVYDIGTSTA
-4840 DVAVG
+4840 
-4845 SHAYTVRVLNTAN
+4845 
-4858 GNTGAASSAFTVV
+4858 GAASSAVALTENAFGNVTVTPHSGLAV
-4871 AQTLGE
+4871 LN
-4877 ILSTVDTGTQNATS
+4877 GT
-4891 ARYIMFRNGNGYGWQ
+4891 ARYIMLRQNGTSNLFDAADL
-4906 NILEMQVLSGGTNVA
+4906 NVMSGGVNVA
-4921 LGKAVKQSNFAPSEG
+4921 LNKAITSNYFFNVGAPIRN
-4936 MSGSALVDGYKT
+4936 LVDGDAGTLAEYSANT
-4948 VQGDTYWSSAHHNI
+4948 TDLWVQV
-4962 INNDGWF
+4962 
-4969 QIDLGQAYAID
+4969 DLGANYAID
-4980 SVRFTSAYSSV
+4980 AINLIARPGFVGRADSLLVLTSQA
-4991 VLSGGLIYA
+4991 
-5000 SNQDMSGLTKGSLA
+5000 DMSALSLA
-5014 TSAALGNQ
+5014 TLQAGANGTVSNVGLTSFGTAQTLSLAPVATT
-5022 GVTKLTTL
+5022 GV
-5030 DANAGGAAYDFVAA
+5030 
-5044 TKGKVFTDTTPT
+5044 DTTPT
-5056 FSGQLGT
+5056 LSGALGADLASGQ
-5063 DLGSTDVVGVY
+5063 VVGVY

-5081 TATISGTG
+5081 SATIAGSGASST
-5089 ANTSWSYTPLV
+5089 WSYTPTV
-5100 AQTTGDHT
+5100 ALSTGSHT
-5108 VKVQIERA
+5108 LKAVVEQGA
-5116 DGTMM
+5116 GGTDLMNI
-5121 LARSDTFSITTEA
+5121 SKTFIISAAA
-5134 SQTVAGMTALASTTE
+5134 SQGVLNASATASSTD
-5149 AAGTV
+5149 AAGTANLFGTLSAPMV
-5154 TVSGMLSSAYVAGQ
+5154 TGQ
-5168 KLAIYDGA
+5168 KVAIYDGA
-5176 ASDSTLLGYATLS
+5176 PATDGSNLVGYANVS
-5189 NGATSFNYSA
+5189 AGNSSFNYSVS
-5199 TGLGVGAHTLT
+5199 GLGIGAHTLT

-5215 VDGTAGSGTA
+5215 VDGSVGTGTVGTA
-5225 GTATVTI
+5225 NAVTI
-5232 TASAPTQAVTVL
+5232 VASAPTQAVTVS
-5244 GGYETAGAFAT
+5244 GGYATSDAFAT
-5255 TGQGV
+5255 TGAV
-5260 NNLFAD
+5260 VLD
-5266 GTSTSSGNTTHLYV
+5266 TTGLTNHTRV

-5299 ESLKAYVDGV
+5299 EALKAYVDGV
-5309 EVAGT
+5309 ETAGT
-5314 LNVTGLNW
+5314 MNVTGLNW
-5322 NFTPTTGLTEG
+5322 NFTPTTGLIEG
-5333 YHDLTFKVVDTT
+5333 YHDLTFKVVNTT

-5363 NDISTSI
+5363 ASNSTSI
-5370 DHAYDNYGVVTG
+5370 TSVGDTYGVLQGNLANGDVT
-5382 DHGNGAV
+5382 
-5389 SDAPRGIFY
+5389 DAPRVSIY
-5398 GYLSQQGTGY
+5398 GSLATQDSG
-5408 VKVYEN
+5408 VIKVYET
-5414 VAGSDVYVGS
+5414 VGGTDVLLGS
-5424 TTVTNSQQWSL
+5424 TSVTNGTAWGF
-5435 TTDPLTVGSHAFK
+5435 TTEPLSVGSHVFK
-5448 AVFVNTAGVAQ
+5448 AVFANTAGVTQ
-5459 TAAAT
+5459 TAAAAT
-5464 TFTIDHQVQDGV
+5464 YTIDHQVQDGV

-5489 SLTRSYQGLDLT
+5489 SLTMQGQALDLT

-5510 VDLGAFGG
+5510 VDLGSFGG

-5525 ADVLDAG
+5525 TDVLDAG

-5546 ATDGTHAGT
+5546 ATDATHAGT

-5569 GASTVQIAEAANAS
+5569 GASTVQIAEAANVS

-5614 LIDQNLAVSNV
+5614 LIDQHLAVSNV